1 MSLHLSHL
9 FTSLLSST
17 LLLYLNS
24 SSFSPST
31 SLLFF
36 PFLSP
41 SLSLLSSCYLS
52 FSRLFHQLKL
62 RSTLCH
68 CRSRCF
74 YCPSPPWANF
84 FVNLFLTA
92 LSLFGTSPPRPS
104 LCFAIFLSIPFFL
117 SYPSSLCSAP
127 LSLSVYFSLPF
138 SFISPSL
145 CLSLS
150 LSLSFS
156 FFPSI
161 SLFLYL
167 SFSIY
172 LPLPLSI
179 SLLSHSLYLSHIS
192 SLSLYLSSS
201 NSLSFSLCLHPL
213 IHSFS
218 FSLSLS
224 LSLSLH
230 PIHSFSFSLYL
241 TASASAAKAILGA
254 VGFGAGEWYIHVYI
268 LNTCMHTK

>member
-17 LLLYLNS
+17 LFLYLNS
-24 SSFSPST
+24 STFSSSPST

-74 YCPSPPWANF
+74 YCPSPSWANF

-145 CLSLS
+145 CLSLSLS

-224 LSLSLH
+224 LSTLFTLSL
-230 PIHSFSFSLYL
+230 SLSISQPPPLQLKPSWVQWDSEQVSGTYMS
-241 TASASAAKAILGA
+241 T
-254 VGFGAGEWYIHVYI
+254 Y
-268 LNTCMHTK
+268 

>member
-17 LLLYLNS
+17 LFLYLNS
-24 SSFSPST
+24 STFSSSPSN

-74 YCPSPPWANF
+74 YCPSPSWANF

-150 LSLSFS
+150 LSLS
-156 FFPSI
+156 
-161 SLFLYL
+161 LFLFLSLYL
-167 SFSIY
+167 SFSLSLFFY
-172 LPLPLSI
+172 LSPSSSLHLSSI
-179 SLLSHSLYLSHIS
+179 SFFV
-192 SLSLYLSSS
+192 SLSY
-201 NSLSFSLCLHPL
+201 
-213 IHSFS
+213 I

-224 LSLSLH
+224 LFL
-230 PIHSFSFSLYL
+230 
-241 TASASAAKAILGA
+241 
-254 VGFGAGEWYIHVYI
+254 
-268 LNTCMHTK
+268 